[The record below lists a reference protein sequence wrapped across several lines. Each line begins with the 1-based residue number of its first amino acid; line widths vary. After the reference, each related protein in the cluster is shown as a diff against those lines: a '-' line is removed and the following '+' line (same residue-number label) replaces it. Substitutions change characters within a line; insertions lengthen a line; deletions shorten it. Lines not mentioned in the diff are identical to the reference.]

1 MSINSILNTSFKIS
15 KVVSVLMAFFLLLAL
30 GAGIAL
36 FSTSLLSTGGGY
48 ESFEE
53 SFARA
58 ANMDQAEGSADGAD
72 TFKSTNARIEIENE
86 YGKDLQAAIKA
97 AQCPDPTGT
106 YDALIGLAEAKS
118 ADDGFSKSK
127 YFKFLERY
135 LYDFAE
141 AGIKNPNLNKEFF
154 CRENIGDIIQRHD
167 AERLA
172 NEAKKTTTL
181 MVSAAMIGGT
191 ILLIFIL
198 MVIPAI
204 YRIEEHLRPKD

>member
-1 MSINSILNTSFKIS
+1 MGINSILNTSFKIS
-15 KVVSVLMAFFLLLAL
+15 KVVSVVMAFLLLLAL
-30 GAGIAL
+30 AAGIAL

-53 SFARA
+53 SFAKA
-58 ANMDQAEGSADGAD
+58 ANMDQAEAAEGSDS
-72 TFKSTNARIEIENE
+72 FKSTNTRLDIENE

-118 ADDGFSKSK
+118 ADDGFSRSK
-127 YFKFLERY
+127 YFKFLEQY

-141 AGIKNPNLNKEFF
+141 AAVKNPNLNKEFF
-154 CRENIGDIIQRHD
+154 CRENIGNIIQRHD

>member
-1 MSINSILNTSFKIS
+1 MGINSILNTSFKIS
-15 KVVSVLMAFFLLLAL
+15 KVVSVVMAFLLLLAL
-30 GAGIAL
+30 AAGIAL

-53 SFARA
+53 SFAKA
-58 ANMDQAEGSADGAD
+58 ANMDQAEAAEGSDS
-72 TFKSTNARIEIENE
+72 FKSTNTRLDIENE

-118 ADDGFSKSK
+118 ADDGFSRSK
-127 YFKFLERY
+127 YFAFLERY

-141 AGIKNPNLNKEFF
+141 AAVKNPNLNKEFF
-154 CRENIGDIIQRHD
+154 CRENIGGIIQRHD

>member
-1 MSINSILNTSFKIS
+1 MGINSILNTSFKIS
-15 KVVSVLMAFFLLLAL
+15 KVVSVVMAFLLLLAL
-30 GAGIAL
+30 AAGIAL

-53 SFARA
+53 SFAKA
-58 ANMDQAEGSADGAD
+58 ANMDQAEAAEGSDS
-72 TFKSTNARIEIENE
+72 FKSTNTRLDIENE

-118 ADDGFSKSK
+118 GDDGFSRSK
-127 YFKFLERY
+127 YFKFLEQY

-141 AGIKNPNLNKEFF
+141 AAVKNPNLNKDFF
-154 CRENIGDIIQRHD
+154 CRENIGNIIQRHD

>member
-1 MSINSILNTSFKIS
+1 MPEDTTSATGALETTAPAPGRS
-15 KVVSVLMAFFLLLAL
+15 AARLACER
-30 GAGIAL
+30 AWR
-36 FSTSLLSTGGGY
+36 
-48 ESFEE
+48 ESGDD
-53 SFARA
+53 AVNRA
-58 ANMDQAEGSADGAD
+58 ELDG
-72 TFKSTNARIEIENE
+72 
-86 YGKDLQAAIKA
+86 
-97 AQCPDPTGT
+97 
-106 YDALIGLAEAKS
+106 LIGLAEVKS
-118 ADDGFSKSK
+118 ADDGFSRSK

-141 AGIKNPNLNKEFF
+141 AAVKNPNLNKEFF

-204 YRIEEHLRPKD
+204 PSSVVKGAEGQRSWTEAPWARPR

>member
-1 MSINSILNTSFKIS
+1 MGINSILNTSFKIS
-15 KVVSVLMAFFLLLAL
+15 KVVSVVMAFLLLLAL
-30 GAGIAL
+30 AAGIVL

-53 SFARA
+53 SFAKA
-58 ANMDQAEGSADGAD
+58 ANMDQAEAAEGAD
-72 TFKSTNARIEIENE
+72 TFKSTNARLEIENE

-106 YDALIGLAEAKS
+106 YDALIGLAEVKS
-118 ADDGFSKSK
+118 ADDGFSRSK
-127 YFKFLERY
+127 YFKFLEQY

-141 AGIKNPNLNKEFF
+141 AAVKNPNLNKEFF

>member
-1 MSINSILNTSFKIS
+1 MGINSILNTSFKIS
-15 KVVSVLMAFFLLLAL
+15 KVVSVVMAFLLLLAL
-30 GAGIAL
+30 AAGIVL

-48 ESFEE
+48 ESFEK
-53 SFARA
+53 SFAKA
-58 ANMDQAEGSADGAD
+58 ANMDQAEATEGAD
-72 TFKSTNARIEIENE
+72 TFKSTNARLEIENE

-106 YDALIGLAEAKS
+106 YDALIGLAEVKS
-118 ADDGFSKSK
+118 ADDGFSRSK

-141 AGIKNPNLNKEFF
+141 AAVKNPNLNKEFF